1 MCTHADDRC
10 INRKFLNW
18 VASIY
23 FPLTLNG
30 LPLIILLRLTF
41 LECIHTRTVLTTRYA
56 LWISLFPLQHHS
68 GFGYTVSFIFNVI
81 CFAWAEHVH
90 KPFIWFECIFF
101 YVYITLLCFICVFC
115 HANIVWKNR
124 GMKGEIKVNKTLQVQ
139 TLVSIFWD
147 VVAATTTAASASR
160 MQEFKKVL
168 NSLLFVVIWM
178 WWLHIWAVLWLRY
191 AIALTVW
198 TLSYLKLP
206 AIAIV
211 QVWNLLKLNFN
222 CIQATVIK

>member
-1 MCTHADDRC
+1 MYQSEISQLGGVNLFSVDFKWFAVDHFFVFD
-10 INRKFLNW
+10 
-18 VASIY
+18 
-23 FPLTLNG
+23 
-30 LPLIILLRLTF
+30 F

-160 MQEFKKVL
+160 MQEFKKKYWIHFC
-168 NSLLFVVIWM
+168 S
-178 WWLHIWAVLWLRY
+178 
-191 AIALTVW
+191 
-198 TLSYLKLP
+198 S
-206 AIAIV
+206 
-211 QVWNLLKLNFN
+211 
-222 CIQATVIK
+222 